1 MLNEN
6 EEGCCGPAVST
17 DITSVADDEVLVPAS
32 SGRQADSWEVE
43 ISTVDQCSKAPSELL
58 AQIEVLAK
66 VKIDAL
72 MDKFPNIEWLAYLI
86 GDKNQPLV
94 VQDLYIPQQDVTG
107 TSVDNIQCPEFNT
120 LSIIG
125 VIHSHHGMGTGFSGT
140 DHAWINQNHNLS
152 IVVAK
157 NGIAGQFR
165 WKTPCGS
172 LKIIPVKC
180 RVKYDLEFDKEV
192 FLQESTPRIKPKSY
206 ATSQSY
212 SYQNGRM
219 VPTQTTWPQSSGRIH
234 SSDQAKYVA
243 GVSVKEAARASDP
256 IHIKPVKGFEDEQS
270 LVAAMEEAFS
280 LE

>member
-1 MLNEN
+1 MLHGKNDST
-6 EEGCCGPAVST
+6 CCGAT
-17 DITSVADDEVLVPAS
+17 DITNPAEDEVSTPAS
-32 SGRQADSWEVE
+32 TTGRADSWEVE
-43 ISTVDQCSKAPSELL
+43 IPTVEACSKAPSEVLC
-58 AQIEVLAK
+58 QIEVLAK

-86 GDKNQPLV
+86 GDRANPLV
-94 VQDLYIPQQDVTG
+94 VQDLYIPQQDVTS

-157 NGIAGQFR
+157 KEIAGQFR
-165 WKTPCGS
+165 WATPCGS
-172 LKIIPVKC
+172 MKIIPVKC

-192 FLQESTPRIKPKSY
+192 FLQENTPRIKSKAYTPV
-206 ATSQSY
+206 QSY

-219 VPTQTTWPQSSGRIH
+219 VPTQTTWPVSPGRIH

-243 GVSVKEAARASDP
+243 GVSVKEAAAGSQ
-256 IHIKPVKGFEDEQS
+256 ILPVKGFEDETS

>member
-1 MLNEN
+1 MIVHERDV
-6 EEGCCGPAVST
+6 EEVVCGAKAGS
-17 DITSVADDEVLVPAS
+17 AS
-32 SGRQADSWEVE
+32 DSWEVE
-43 ISTVDQCSKAPSELL
+43 IPVIEQCSKAPAELL

-86 GDKNQPLV
+86 GDRSDPLV
-94 VQDLYIPQQDVTG
+94 VKDLYIPQQDVTG

-120 LSIIG
+120 LSVIG

-165 WKTPCGS
+165 WSTPCGG

-192 FLQESTPRIKPKSY
+192 FLQENTGKINNKPFGVYKN
-206 ATSQSY
+206 QSY
-212 SYQNGRM
+212 SASRYF
-219 VPTQTTWPQSSGRIH
+219 PESGRVQTA
-234 SSDQAKYVA
+234 DQAKYVA
-243 GVSVKEAARASDP
+243 GVSVKSAAIAA
-256 IHIKPVKGFEDEQS
+256 KGFEDEQS
-270 LVAAMEEAFS
+270 LVAAMEEAFG
-280 LE
+280 LPNETITTP